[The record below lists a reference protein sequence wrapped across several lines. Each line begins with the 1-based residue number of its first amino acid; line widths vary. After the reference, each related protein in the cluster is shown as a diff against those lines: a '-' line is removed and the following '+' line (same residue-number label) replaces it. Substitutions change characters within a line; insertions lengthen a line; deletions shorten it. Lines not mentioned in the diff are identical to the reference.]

1 MAVQGLHLLC
11 QERLLLMLVA
21 VEVGLLHLVQLRVLA
36 VLVAA
41 VLAH

>member
-1 MAVQGLHLLC
+1 MAVQVL
-11 QERLLLMLVA
+11 RLVLILAAQLMLVA

-36 VLVAA
+36 VLVAV